1 MSEEINILKELY
13 RRMELIRCVEET
25 IAERYNEEQMRCPTH
40 LSIGQ
45 EAVAAAV
52 GVALRSDDY
61 AVSTHRSHGHYLG
74 KGGDVP
80 KMIAEIYGKATGCS
94 KGRGGSMH
102 LIDTKVGFMGST
114 AIVSNSIPVGAG
126 LGLSIQLNKTDQISC
141 IFLGDAAVEEG
152 VFSET
157 VNFCAQRKLPVLFI
171 CENNFYSVYSPLEVR
186 QPSKRS
192 IAKMVNAMGV
202 PSYDGDGNDA
212 ISIYKDVIN
221 LASKIR
227 DKGGPAFIEYET
239 YRWKEHCGPNYDN
252 DIGYRT
258 EEEFLSWKKKDP
270 IPKMRDSL
278 IEKSLVSDNEM
289 LKIQELVK
297 EEVLEAFNFAINSPY
312 PDPQDAYENEY
323 AK

>member
-186 QPSKRS
+186 QPNKRS
-192 IAKMVNAMGV
+192 IAKMVNSMGV

-212 ISIYKDVIN
+212 IGIYKDVIN
-221 LASKIR
+221 LVSKIR
-227 DKGGPAFIEYET
+227 DEGGPAFIEYET

-278 IEKSLVSDNEM
+278 IEKSLVSDNEI